1 MNFAPEY
8 LSKDVCL
15 VSTWHTETVRS
26 GVFSA
31 YKRLGFPELKSVFA
45 VMEPSIY
52 LGVLL
57 LIDIFASP
65 VKLWVGKGTAS
76 KCRFFSVENFVN
88 NKLSSILESG
98 MTCLLLASMKLW
110 EANRLVI
117 SKVTPRLLYNSC
129 LSVRSLLKCLRREVI
144 EPQSQLPPSPIP
156 WMFFLLT
163 VTLIVSLD

>member
-65 VKLWVGKGTAS
+65 VKL
-76 KCRFFSVENFVN
+76 
-88 NKLSSILESG
+88 
-98 MTCLLLASMKLW
+98 
-110 EANRLVI
+110 
-117 SKVTPRLLYNSC
+117 
-129 LSVRSLLKCLRREVI
+129 
-144 EPQSQLPPSPIP
+144 
-156 WMFFLLT
+156 
-163 VTLIVSLD
+163 